1 MKAKFVILYSAFVLS
16 AFSAYAAD
24 TFFFLAPS
32 SGSNVNDMSLW
43 KQLSTFKDGDNYNFY
58 IFPKG
63 ADDRIPGDIP
73 DGGKWEAGALSPDQ
87 SKTISADSDVIIN
100 SYYMGELQP
109 DGSVAFGNKI
119 LGDSQAVVFTDSFT
133 AGNMSIRI
141 NNRIDINFAPAEV
154 INLNLSSLSIYQI
167 AHTYINKT
175 TSGVVNIN
183 IDGDFSFGAPTG
195 QSDCN
200 LNVGAYDGFIDSVR
214 ANNFKLPNALDLT
227 IAFYAYRVDFASTDL
242 RNTYNNAEK
251 GEGNTQLILNVG
263 RLDPLSDV
271 SVYSLGTAYKN
282 EDDVITVDFGMINP
296 EGLAAGEYK
305 IVAVDGWSE
314 GFAESG
320 LSDFDLRADIF
331 DAYGIEHS
339 FAWDG
344 QNLTLTVVP
353 EPAAFAAAFGALA
366 FLFAARRWKS

>member
-1 MKAKFVILYSAFVLS
+1 MKVKFVILYSAFVLS
-16 AFSAYAAD
+16 VFSAYAAD

-43 KQLSTFKDGDNYNFY
+43 KQLSTFKNGDNYNFY
-58 IFPKG
+58 IFPEG

-100 SYYMGELQP
+100 SYCMGELQP
-109 DGSVAFGNKI
+109 DGSVAFGNRI
-119 LGDSQAVVFTDSFT
+119 LGDNQAVVFTDSFT
-133 AGNMSIRI
+133 AGNMRIRI

-183 IDGDFSFGAPTG
+183 IDGDFSFGAPTS

-227 IAFYAYRVDFASTDL
+227 IAFYAHRVDFASTDL

-251 GEGNTQLILNVG
+251 GEGNTQLILNVS

-305 IVAVDGWSE
+305 IVAVDEWSE

-353 EPAAFAAAFGALA
+353 EPAEFAAAFGALA
-366 FLFAARRWKS
+366 LFIAARRRR

>member
-1 MKAKFVILYSAFVLS
+1 MKVKFVILYSAFVLS
-16 AFSAYAAD
+16 VFSAYAAD

-43 KQLSTFKDGDNYNFY
+43 KQLSTFKNGDNYNFY
-58 IFPKG
+58 VFPGG

-100 SYYMGELQP
+100 SYCMGELQP
-109 DGSVAFGNKI
+109 DGSVAFGNRI
-119 LGDSQAVVFTDSFT
+119 LSDNQAVVFTDSFT
-133 AGNMSIRI
+133 AGNMRIRI

-154 INLNLSSLSIYQI
+154 VNLNLSSLSIYQI

-183 IDGDFSFGAPTG
+183 IDGDFSFGAPTS

-227 IAFYAYRVDFASTDL
+227 IAFYAHRVDFASTDL

-305 IVAVDGWSE
+305 IVAVDEWSE

-353 EPAAFAAAFGALA
+353 EPAEFAAAFGALA
-366 FLFAARRWKS
+366 LFIAARRRR

>member
-1 MKAKFVILYSAFVLS
+1 MKVKFVILYSAFVLS
-16 AFSAYAAD
+16 VFSAYAAD

-43 KQLSTFKDGDNYNFY
+43 KQLSTFKNGDNYNFY
-58 IFPKG
+58 VFPKG

-100 SYYMGELQP
+100 SYCMGELQP
-109 DGSVAFGNKI
+109 DGSVAFGNRI
-119 LGDSQAVVFTDSFT
+119 LSDNQAVVFTDSFT
-133 AGNMSIRI
+133 AGNMRIRI

-183 IDGDFSFGAPTG
+183 IDGDFSFGAPTS

-227 IAFYAYRVDFASTDL
+227 IAFYAHRVDFASTDL

-305 IVAVDGWSE
+305 IVAVDEWSE

-353 EPAAFAAAFGALA
+353 EPAEFAAAFGALA
-366 FLFAARRWKS
+366 LFIAARRRR

>member
-1 MKAKFVILYSAFVLS
+1 MKVKFVILYSAFVLS

-43 KQLSTFKDGDNYNFY
+43 KQLSAFKNGDNYNFY
-58 IFPKG
+58 VFPEG

-195 QSDCN
+195 QSGCN

-227 IAFYAYRVDFASTDL
+227 IAFYAHRVDFASTDL

-305 IVAVDGWSE
+305 IVAVDEWSE

-366 FLFAARRWKS
+366 LFIAARRRR

>member
-1 MKAKFVILYSAFVLS
+1 MKAKFIILYSAFVLS
-16 AFSAYAAD
+16 VFSAYAAD

-43 KQLSTFKDGDNYNFY
+43 KQLSTFKNGDNYNFY
-58 IFPKG
+58 IFPEG
-63 ADDRIPGDIP
+63 ANDRIPGDIP

-100 SYYMGELQP
+100 SYCMGELQP
-109 DGSVAFGNKI
+109 DGSVAFGNRI
-119 LGDSQAVVFTDSFT
+119 LSDNQAVVFTDSFT
-133 AGNMSIRI
+133 AGNMRIRI

-183 IDGDFSFGAPTG
+183 IDGDFSFGAPTS

-227 IAFYAYRVDFASTDL
+227 IAFYAHRVDFASTDL

-305 IVAVDGWSE
+305 IVAVDEWSE

-353 EPAAFAAAFGALA
+353 EPAEFAAAFGALA
-366 FLFAARRWKS
+366 LFIAARRRR

>member
-43 KQLSTFKDGDNYNFY
+43 KQLSTFKKADNYNFY
-58 IFPKG
+58 IFPEG

-73 DGGKWEAGALSPDQ
+73 DGGKWEAGALSLDQ

-100 SYYMGELQP
+100 SYCMGEFQP
-109 DGSVAFGNKI
+109 DGSVAFGNRI
-119 LGDSQAVVFTDSFT
+119 LGDNQAVVFTDSFT
-133 AGNMSIRI
+133 AGNMRIRI
-141 NNRIDINFAPAEV
+141 NNSIDINFEPAEV

-195 QSDCN
+195 QSGCE

-227 IAFYAYRVDFASTDL
+227 ITFYAHRVDFSSTDL

-282 EDDVITVDFGMINP
+282 EDDVITVDFSTINP

-305 IVAVDGWSE
+305 IVAVDQWSE
-314 GFAESG
+314 GFAESR

-331 DAYGIEHS
+331 DAHGIEHS

-366 FLFAARRWKS
+366 LFIAARRWKS

>member
-1 MKAKFVILYSAFVLS
+1 MKVKFVILYSAFVLS

-43 KQLSTFKDGDNYNFY
+43 KQLSTFKNGDNYNFY
-58 IFPKG
+58 IFPEG

-87 SKTISADSDVIIN
+87 PKTISADSDVIIN
-100 SYYMGELQP
+100 SYCMGELQP
-109 DGSVAFGNKI
+109 DGSVAFGNRI
-119 LGDSQAVVFTDSFT
+119 LSDNQAVVFTDSFT
-133 AGNMSIRI
+133 AGNMRIRI

-195 QSDCN
+195 QSGCN

-227 IAFYAYRVDFASTDL
+227 IAFYAHRVDFASTDL

-305 IVAVDGWSE
+305 IVAVDEWSE

-366 FLFAARRWKS
+366 LFIAARRRR

>member
-16 AFSAYAAD
+16 VFSAYAAD

-73 DGGKWEAGALSPDQ
+73 DGSKWEAGALSLDQ

-119 LGDSQAVVFTDSFT
+119 LGDTQAVVFTDSFT

-183 IDGDFSFGAPTG
+183 IDGDFSFGAPTS

-227 IAFYAYRVDFASTDL
+227 IAFYAHRVDFASTDL

-305 IVAVDGWSE
+305 IVAVDEWSE

-353 EPAAFAAAFGALA
+353 EPAEFAAAFGALA
-366 FLFAARRWKS
+366 LFIAARRRR

>member
-1 MKAKFVILYSAFVLS
+1 MKVKFVILYSAFVLS
-16 AFSAYAAD
+16 VFSAYAAD

-43 KQLSTFKDGDNYNFY
+43 KQLSTFKNGDNYNFY
-58 IFPKG
+58 VFPGG

-100 SYYMGELQP
+100 SYCMGELQP
-109 DGSVAFGNKI
+109 DGSVAFGNRI
-119 LGDSQAVVFTDSFT
+119 LSDNQAVVFTDSFT
-133 AGNMSIRI
+133 AGNMRIRI
-141 NNRIDINFAPAEV
+141 NNRIDINFAPAEI

-183 IDGDFSFGAPTG
+183 IDGDFSFAAPTS

-227 IAFYAYRVDFASTDL
+227 IAFYAHRVDFASTDL

-305 IVAVDGWSE
+305 IVAVDEWSE

-353 EPAAFAAAFGALA
+353 EPAEFAAAFGALA
-366 FLFAARRWKS
+366 LFIAARRRR

>member
-43 KQLSTFKDGDNYNFY
+43 KQLSTFKNADNYNFY
-58 IFPKG
+58 IFPEG

-100 SYYMGELQP
+100 SYCMGELQP
-109 DGSVAFGNKI
+109 DGSVAFGNRI
-119 LGDSQAVVFTDSFT
+119 LGDNQAVVFTDSFT
-133 AGNMSIRI
+133 AGNMRIRI

-167 AHTYINKT
+167 AHTFINKT

-183 IDGDFSFGAPTG
+183 INGDFSFGAPTG
-195 QSDCN
+195 QSGCN

-214 ANNFKLPNALDLT
+214 ADNFKLPNALDLT
-227 IAFYAYRVDFASTDL
+227 IDFYAHRVDFASTDL

-282 EDDVITVDFGMINP
+282 EDDVITVDFSMINP

-305 IVAVDGWSE
+305 IVAVDGFSE

-320 LSDFDLRADIF
+320 LSDFDLRADTF
-331 DAYGIEHS
+331 DAHGIEHS

-366 FLFAARRWKS
+366 LFIAARRRR

>member
-1 MKAKFVILYSAFVLS
+1 MKAKFVILYSVFVLS

-43 KQLSTFKDGDNYNFY
+43 KQLSTFRDGDNYNFY

-73 DGGKWEAGALSPDQ
+73 DGGKWEAGALSLDQ

-167 AHTYINKT
+167 AHTFINKT

-183 IDGDFSFGAPTG
+183 INGDFSFGAPTG
-195 QSDCN
+195 QSGCN

-214 ANNFKLPNALDLT
+214 ADNFKLPNALDLT
-227 IAFYAYRVDFASTDL
+227 IDFYAHRVDFSSTDL

-282 EDDVITVDFGMINP
+282 EDDVITVDFSMINP

-305 IVAVDGWSE
+305 IVAVDGFSE

-320 LSDFDLRADIF
+320 LYDFDLRADIF
-331 DAYGIEHS
+331 NAHGIEHS

>member
-1 MKAKFVILYSAFVLS
+1 MKVKFVILYSAFVLS
-16 AFSAYAAD
+16 VFSAYAAD

-43 KQLSTFKDGDNYNFY
+43 KQLSTFKNGDNYNFY
-58 IFPKG
+58 VFPGG

-100 SYYMGELQP
+100 SYCMGELQP
-109 DGSVAFGNKI
+109 DGSVAFGNRI
-119 LGDSQAVVFTDSFT
+119 LSDNQAVVFTDSFT

-195 QSDCN
+195 QSGCN

-227 IAFYAYRVDFASTDL
+227 IAFYAHRVDFASTDL

-305 IVAVDGWSE
+305 IVAVDEWSK

-353 EPAAFAAAFGALA
+353 EPAEFAAAFGALA
-366 FLFAARRWKS
+366 LFIAARRRR

>member
-1 MKAKFVILYSAFVLS
+1 MKVKFVILYSAFVLS
-16 AFSAYAAD
+16 VFSAYAAD

-32 SGSNVNDMSLW
+32 SGSNVNDMSHW
-43 KQLSTFKDGDNYNFY
+43 KQLSTFKNGDNYNFY
-58 IFPKG
+58 VFPEG

-100 SYYMGELQP
+100 SYCMGELQP
-109 DGSVAFGNKI
+109 DGSVAFGNRI
-119 LGDSQAVVFTDSFT
+119 LSDNQAVVFTDSFT
-133 AGNMSIRI
+133 AGNMRIRI

-183 IDGDFSFGAPTG
+183 IDGDFSFGAPTS

-227 IAFYAYRVDFASTDL
+227 IAFYAHRVDFASTDL

-305 IVAVDGWSE
+305 IVAVDEWSE

-353 EPAAFAAAFGALA
+353 EPAEFAAAFGALA

>member
-73 DGGKWEAGALSPDQ
+73 DGGKWEAGALSLDQ

-195 QSDCN
+195 QSGCN

-227 IAFYAYRVDFASTDL
+227 IAFYAHRVDFASTNL

-282 EDDVITVDFGMINP
+282 EDDVITVDFGMINT

-305 IVAVDGWSE
+305 IVAVDEWSE

-353 EPAAFAAAFGALA
+353 EPAVFAAVFGALA

>member
-1 MKAKFVILYSAFVLS
+1 MKVKFVILYSAFVLS
-16 AFSAYAAD
+16 VFSAYAAD

-43 KQLSTFKDGDNYNFY
+43 KQLSTFKNGDNYNFY
-58 IFPKG
+58 VFPGG

-100 SYYMGELQP
+100 SYCMGELQP
-109 DGSVAFGNKI
+109 DGSVAFGNRI
-119 LGDSQAVVFTDSFT
+119 LSDNQAVVFTDSFT
-133 AGNMSIRI
+133 AGNMRIRI

-183 IDGDFSFGAPTG
+183 IDGDFSFAAPTS

-227 IAFYAYRVDFASTDL
+227 IAFYAHRVDFASTDL

-305 IVAVDGWSE
+305 IVAVDEWSE

-353 EPAAFAAAFGALA
+353 EPAEFAAAFGALA
-366 FLFAARRWKS
+366 LFIAARRRR

>member
-1 MKAKFVILYSAFVLS
+1 MKAKFVILYSVFVLS

-43 KQLSTFKDGDNYNFY
+43 KQLSTFKNADNYNFY
-58 IFPKG
+58 IFPEG

-100 SYYMGELQP
+100 SYCMGELQP
-109 DGSVAFGNKI
+109 DGSVAFGNRI
-119 LGDSQAVVFTDSFT
+119 LGDNQAVVFTDSFT
-133 AGNMSIRI
+133 AGNMRIRI

-195 QSDCN
+195 QSGCN

-227 IAFYAYRVDFASTDL
+227 IDFYAHRVDFASTDL

-282 EDDVITVDFGMINP
+282 KDDVITVDFSMINP

-320 LSDFDLRADIF
+320 LSDFDLRADTF
-331 DAYGIEHS
+331 DAHGIEHS

-366 FLFAARRWKS
+366 LFIAARRRR

>member
-58 IFPKG
+58 IFPEG

-73 DGGKWEAGALSPDQ
+73 DGGKWEAGALSLDQ

-100 SYYMGELQP
+100 SYCMGELQP
-109 DGSVAFGNKI
+109 DGSVAFGNRI

-183 IDGDFSFGAPTG
+183 IDGDFSFGAPTS
-195 QSDCN
+195 QSGCN

-227 IAFYAYRVDFASTDL
+227 IAFYAHRVDFASTDL

-320 LSDFDLRADIF
+320 LSDFDLRADTF
-331 DAYGIEHS
+331 NAHGIEHS

>member
-100 SYYMGELQP
+100 SYCMGELQP
-109 DGSVAFGNKI
+109 DGSVAFGNRI

-195 QSDCN
+195 QSGCN

-214 ANNFKLPNALDLT
+214 ADNFKLPNALDLT
-227 IAFYAYRVDFASTDL
+227 IDFYAHRVDFSSTDL

-282 EDDVITVDFGMINP
+282 KDDVITVDFSMINP

-320 LSDFDLRADIF
+320 LSDFDLRADRF
-331 DAYGIEHS
+331 NAHGIEHS

-366 FLFAARRWKS
+366 LFIAARRRR

>member
-43 KQLSTFKDGDNYNFY
+43 KQLSTFKDGDNYSFY
-58 IFPKG
+58 IFPEG
-63 ADDRIPGDIP
+63 AADRIPGDIP

-227 IAFYAYRVDFASTDL
+227 IAFYAHRVDFASTDL

-282 EDDVITVDFGMINP
+282 KDDVITVDFGMINT

-305 IVAVDGWSE
+305 IVAVDQWSE

-366 FLFAARRWKS
+366 LFIAARRRR

>member
-1 MKAKFVILYSAFVLS
+1 MKVKFVILYSAFVLS
-16 AFSAYAAD
+16 VFSAYAAD

-43 KQLSTFKDGDNYNFY
+43 KQLSTFKNGDNYNFY
-58 IFPKG
+58 VFPEG

-119 LGDSQAVVFTDSFT
+119 LGDTQAVVFTDSFT

-183 IDGDFSFGAPTG
+183 IDGDFSFGAPTS

-227 IAFYAYRVDFASTDL
+227 IAFYAHRVDFASTDL

-305 IVAVDGWSE
+305 IVAVDEWSE

-353 EPAAFAAAFGALA
+353 EPAEFAAAFGALA
-366 FLFAARRWKS
+366 LFIAARRRR

>member
-43 KQLSTFKDGDNYNFY
+43 KQLSAFKNGDNYNFY
-58 IFPKG
+58 VFPGG

-100 SYYMGELQP
+100 SYCMGELQP
-109 DGSVAFGNKI
+109 DGSVAFGNRI
-119 LGDSQAVVFTDSFT
+119 LSDNQAVVFTDSFT
-133 AGNMSIRI
+133 AGNMRIRI

-195 QSDCN
+195 QLGCN

-227 IAFYAYRVDFASTDL
+227 IAFYAHRVDFASTDL

-353 EPAAFAAAFGALA
+353 EPAEFAAAFGALA
-366 FLFAARRWKS
+366 LFIAARRRR

>member
-1 MKAKFVILYSAFVLS
+1 MKAKFVILYSACVLS

-195 QSDCN
+195 QSGCN

-227 IAFYAYRVDFASTDL
+227 IDFYAHRVDFASTDL

-305 IVAVDGWSE
+305 IVAVDEWSE

-320 LSDFDLRADIF
+320 LSDFDLRVDIF

-344 QNLTLTVVP
+344 QNLMLTVVP
-353 EPAAFAAAFGALA
+353 EPAVFAAVFGALA

>member
-1 MKAKFVILYSAFVLS
+1 MKVKFVILYSAFVLS
-16 AFSAYAAD
+16 VFSAYAAD

-43 KQLSTFKDGDNYNFY
+43 KQLSTFKNGDNYNFY
-58 IFPKG
+58 AFPGG

-100 SYYMGELQP
+100 SYCMGELQP
-109 DGSVAFGNKI
+109 DGSVAFGNRI
-119 LGDSQAVVFTDSFT
+119 LSDNQAVVFTDSFT
-133 AGNMSIRI
+133 AGNMRIRI

-183 IDGDFSFGAPTG
+183 IDGDFSFGAPTS

-227 IAFYAYRVDFASTDL
+227 IAFYAHRVDFASTDL

-305 IVAVDGWSE
+305 IVAVDEWSE

-353 EPAAFAAAFGALA
+353 EPAEFAAAFGALA
-366 FLFAARRWKS
+366 LFIAARRRR

>member
-195 QSDCN
+195 QSGCN

-227 IAFYAYRVDFASTDL
+227 IAFYAHRVDFASTDL

-282 EDDVITVDFGMINP
+282 EDDVITVDFGMINT

-305 IVAVDGWSE
+305 IVAVDEWSE

-353 EPAAFAAAFGALA
+353 EPAVFAAVFGALA
-366 FLFAARRWKS
+366 LFIAARRRR

>member
-73 DGGKWEAGALSPDQ
+73 DGGKWEAGALSLDQ

-100 SYYMGELQP
+100 SYCMGELQP
-109 DGSVAFGNKI
+109 DGSVAFGNRI

-167 AHTYINKT
+167 AHTFINKT

-183 IDGDFSFGAPTG
+183 INGDFSFGAPTG
-195 QSDCN
+195 QSGCN

-227 IAFYAYRVDFASTDL
+227 IDFYAHRVDFASTDL

-263 RLDPLSDV
+263 RLDPSSDV

-282 EDDVITVDFGMINP
+282 EDDVITVDFSMINP

-320 LSDFDLRADIF
+320 LSDFDLRADTF
-331 DAYGIEHS
+331 NAHGIEHS

>member
-183 IDGDFSFGAPTG
+183 IVGDFSFGAPTG
-195 QSDCN
+195 QLGCN

-227 IAFYAYRVDFASTDL
+227 IAFYAHRVDFASTDL

-282 EDDVITVDFGMINP
+282 EDDVITVDFGMINT

-305 IVAVDGWSE
+305 IVAVDEWSE

-353 EPAAFAAAFGALA
+353 EPAAFAAAFGLLAL
-366 FLFAARRWKS
+366 FIAARRRR

>member
-167 AHTYINKT
+167 AHTFINKT

-183 IDGDFSFGAPTG
+183 INGDFSFGAPTG

-227 IAFYAYRVDFASTDL
+227 IDFYAHRVDFASTDL

-305 IVAVDGWSE
+305 IVAVDEWSE

-320 LSDFDLRADIF
+320 LSDFDLRADTF
-331 DAYGIEHS
+331 DAHGIEHS

-366 FLFAARRWKS
+366 LFIAARRRR

>member
-366 FLFAARRWKS
+366 LFIAARRGRK

>member
-1 MKAKFVILYSAFVLS
+1 MKVKFVILYSAFVLS
-16 AFSAYAAD
+16 VFSAYAAD

-43 KQLSTFKDGDNYNFY
+43 KQLSTFKNGDNYNFY
-58 IFPKG
+58 VFPGG

-100 SYYMGELQP
+100 SYCMGELQP
-109 DGSVAFGNKI
+109 DGSVAFGNRI
-119 LGDSQAVVFTDSFT
+119 LSDNQAVVFTDSFT
-133 AGNMSIRI
+133 AGNMRIRI

-183 IDGDFSFGAPTG
+183 IDGDFSFGAPTS

-227 IAFYAYRVDFASTDL
+227 IAFYAHRVDFASTDL

-251 GEGNTQLILNVG
+251 GEGNTQLILNVS

-305 IVAVDGWSE
+305 IVAVDEWSE

-353 EPAAFAAAFGALA
+353 EPAEFAAAFGALA
-366 FLFAARRWKS
+366 LFIAARRRR

>member
-16 AFSAYAAD
+16 VFSAYAAD

-58 IFPKG
+58 IFPEG

-100 SYYMGELQP
+100 SYCMGELQP
-109 DGSVAFGNKI
+109 DGSVAFGNRI
-119 LGDSQAVVFTDSFT
+119 LGDNQAVVFTDSFT

-167 AHTYINKT
+167 AQTYINKT

-183 IDGDFSFGAPTG
+183 IDGDFSFGAPTS
-195 QSDCN
+195 QSNCK
-200 LNVGAYDGFIDSVR
+200 LNVGADDGFIDSVR

-227 IAFYAYRVDFASTDL
+227 IAFYAHRVDFASTDL

-271 SVYSLGTAYKN
+271 SVYSLGTAHKN
-282 EDDVITVDFGMINP
+282 EDDVITVDFSMINP

-305 IVAVDGWSE
+305 IVAVDQWSE

-320 LSDFDLRADIF
+320 LSDFDLRAGIF
-331 DAYGIEHS
+331 DAHEIEHR

-353 EPAAFAAAFGALA
+353 EPAEFAAAFGALA
-366 FLFAARRWKS
+366 LFIAARRRR

>member
-32 SGSNVNDMSLW
+32 SGSNVNDMSHW

-58 IFPKG
+58 IFPEG

-73 DGGKWEAGALSPDQ
+73 DGGKWEAGALSLDQ

-167 AHTYINKT
+167 AHTFINKT

-183 IDGDFSFGAPTG
+183 INGDFSFGAPTG
-195 QSDCN
+195 QSGCN

-214 ANNFKLPNALDLT
+214 ADNFKLPNALDLT
-227 IAFYAYRVDFASTDL
+227 IDFYAHRVDFSSTDL

-282 EDDVITVDFGMINP
+282 EDDVITVDFGMINT

-305 IVAVDGWSE
+305 IVAVDEWSE

-331 DAYGIEHS
+331 DAHGIEHS

-353 EPAAFAAAFGALA
+353 EPAVFAAVFGALA

>member
-100 SYYMGELQP
+100 SYCMGELQP
-109 DGSVAFGNKI
+109 DGSVAFGNRI

-195 QSDCN
+195 QSGCN

-366 FLFAARRWKS
+366 LFIAARRGR

>member
-100 SYYMGELQP
+100 SYCMGELQP
-109 DGSVAFGNKI
+109 DGSVAFGNRI

-195 QSDCN
+195 QSGCN

-214 ANNFKLPNALDLT
+214 VNNFKLPNALDLT
-227 IAFYAYRVDFASTDL
+227 IDFYAHRVDFASTDL

-282 EDDVITVDFGMINP
+282 EDDVITVDFSMINP

-320 LSDFDLRADIF
+320 LSDFDLRADTF
-331 DAYGIEHS
+331 NAHGIEHS

-366 FLFAARRWKS
+366 LFIAARRRR

>member
-73 DGGKWEAGALSPDQ
+73 DGGKWEAGALSLDQ

-195 QSDCN
+195 QSGCN

-227 IAFYAYRVDFASTDL
+227 IAFYAHRVDFASTNL

-282 EDDVITVDFGMINP
+282 EDDVITVDFGMINT

-305 IVAVDGWSE
+305 IVAVDEWSE

-331 DAYGIEHS
+331 DAHGIEHS

-353 EPAAFAAAFGALA
+353 EPAVFAAVFGALA

>member
-1 MKAKFVILYSAFVLS
+1 MKVKFVILYSAFVLS
-16 AFSAYAAD
+16 VFSAYAAD

-43 KQLSTFKDGDNYNFY
+43 KQLSTFKNGDNYYFY
-58 IFPKG
+58 VFPGG

-100 SYYMGELQP
+100 SYCMGELQP
-109 DGSVAFGNKI
+109 DGSVAFGNRI
-119 LGDSQAVVFTDSFT
+119 LSDNQAVVFTDSFT
-133 AGNMSIRI
+133 AGNMRIRI

-183 IDGDFSFGAPTG
+183 IDGDFSFGAPTS

-227 IAFYAYRVDFASTDL
+227 IAFYAHRVDFASTDL

-305 IVAVDGWSE
+305 IVAVDEWSE

-353 EPAAFAAAFGALA
+353 EPAEFAAAFGALA
-366 FLFAARRWKS
+366 LFIAARRRR

>member
-43 KQLSTFKDGDNYNFY
+43 KQLSAFKDGDNYNFY
-58 IFPKG
+58 IFPEG

-195 QSDCN
+195 QLGCN

-227 IAFYAYRVDFASTDL
+227 IAFYAHRVDFASTDL

-296 EGLAAGEYK
+296 EGLVAGEYK
-305 IVAVDGWSE
+305 IVAVDEWSE

-320 LSDFDLRADIF
+320 LSDFDLSADIF

-344 QNLTLTVVP
+344 RNLTLTVVP
-353 EPAAFAAAFGALA
+353 EPAEFAAAFGALA

>member
-43 KQLSTFKDGDNYNFY
+43 KQLSTFKNGDNYNFY
-58 IFPKG
+58 VFPEG
-63 ADDRIPGDIP
+63 ADDRIPSDIP

-87 SKTISADSDVIIN
+87 PKTISADSDVIIN
-100 SYYMGELQP
+100 SYCMGELQP
-109 DGSVAFGNKI
+109 DGSVAFGNRI
-119 LGDSQAVVFTDSFT
+119 LSDNQAVVFTDSFT
-133 AGNMSIRI
+133 AGNMRIRI

-195 QSDCN
+195 QSGCN

-227 IAFYAYRVDFASTDL
+227 IAFYAHRVDFASTDL

-305 IVAVDGWSE
+305 IVAVDEWSE

-344 QNLTLTVVP
+344 RNLTLTVVP
-353 EPAAFAAAFGALA
+353 EPAAFAAAFGLLAL
-366 FLFAARRWKS
+366 FIAARRRR